1 MAQWPHERSLVNN
14 LKDKPFALIG
24 VHLKYDGDD
33 AGEVTKAMVKER
45 LNWRSFVD
53 RGAIADKWKPAGTPS
68 YYIIDSKDV
77 IRYKWA
83 GAPGGK
89 AIDAA
94 LEKLIQE
101 AEKDAK
107 QPPK

>member
-1 MAQWPHERSLVNN
+1 MAQWPHERSLVKN
-14 LKDKPFALIG
+14 LAGKPFALIG
-24 VHLKYDGDD
+24 VHLNYDRDD
-33 AGEVTKAMVKER
+33 ASKVKKVMVKDQ

-53 RGAIADKWKPAGTPS
+53 RGSIADKWKPAGTPS
-68 YYIIDSKDV
+68 YYIIDSKGV

-107 QPPK
+107 KSPQ

>member
-1 MAQWPHERSLVNN
+1 MAQWPHERSLVKN
-14 LKDKPFALIG
+14 LAGKPFALIG
-24 VHLKYDGDD
+24 VHLNYPGDD
-33 AGEVTKAMVKER
+33 ASVVKKVMVKEQ

-68 YYIIDSKDV
+68 YYIIDSKGV

-94 LEKLIQE
+94 LVKLIQE
-101 AEKDAK
+101 AEKDAQK
-107 QPPK
+107 SLK